1 MRVNCDAHGGVWRDM
16 RHLGLRPAWIV
27 LLLLSA
33 GPVAGQVKDRVL
45 QVNFTPSDD
54 SFRAATEEYRTI
66 WAQEGPRV
74 VPAMER
80 RSGLRFEAGPIEV
93 SIYEGTSFSGEPGG
107 RPMLLRASY
116 PAATKRATLVHELGH
131 RLANDVHVPFDHHE
145 VIFLFVYDVWV
156 ELWGQTLADE
166 QVAVESRRTG
176 ADYAGMWKKVLALSP
191 TERASRLKEVVAE
204 YGRSR

>member
-1 MRVNCDAHGGVWRDM
+1 MNRYALGGVWRGM
-16 RHLGLRPAWIV
+16 RAPGMRPTWVLV
-27 LLLLSA
+27 LLLAA

-54 SFRAATEEYRTI
+54 SIRAATDEYKAI
-66 WAQEGPRV
+66 WGQEGPRI

-93 SIYEGTSFSGEPGG
+93 SVYEGTSYSGEPGG

-116 PAATKRATLVHELGH
+116 PAATKRATLVHELAH
-131 RLANDVHVPFDHHE
+131 RLANDVRVPFDHHE

-156 ELWGQTLADE
+156 ELWGQMFADE
-166 QVAVESRRTG
+166 QVVIESRRTG
-176 ADYAGMWKKVLALSP
+176 ADYAGMWKKVLAMSP
-191 TERASRLKEVVAE
+191 AERAGRLKAVIAE
-204 YGRSR
+204 YGTAR